1 MSAPDKA
8 PKNIRIL
15 SEDIR
20 MSSSI
25 GSLKTETKNAICS
38 GKWVCKCKLCPNQTE
53 QNQLE
58 SHQL

>member
-15 SEDIR
+15 SEDMIR

-25 GSLKTETKNAICS
+25 GSFKTETKNAICS
-38 GKWVCKCKLCPNQTE
+38 GK
-53 QNQLE
+53 
-58 SHQL
+58 